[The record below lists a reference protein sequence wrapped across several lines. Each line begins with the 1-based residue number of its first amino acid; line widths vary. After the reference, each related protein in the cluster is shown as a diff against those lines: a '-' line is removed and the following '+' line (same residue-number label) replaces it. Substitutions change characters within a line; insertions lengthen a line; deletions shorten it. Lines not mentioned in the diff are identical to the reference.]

1 MMRILGLTGSIG
13 MGKTTAAKL
22 LRQLGVPVHDA
33 DAEVHR
39 LLGPHGAAVAAI
51 GKAFPGTVRN
61 GVVDRGKL
69 GDLVFG
75 SPNPAAL
82 RRLESIVHPL
92 VRRSTARWLMHQA
105 RLRTPVVVLDVPLLF
120 ETGGPGRYD
129 GVIVVS
135 APSYIQIQRV
145 LRRPG
150 MTPAKL
156 AEILR
161 RQMPDRAKRAQADA
175 VIPGA
180 LGLRPT
186 LRGLKHA
193 LRGLRRREVWR
204 PGYSYSST
212 RGRSARTRA

>member
-13 MGKTTAAKL
+13 MGKSTAAKL
-22 LRQLGVPVHDA
+22 LRRLGVPVHDA
-33 DAEVHR
+33 DGVVHK
-39 LLGPHGAAVAAI
+39 LLGPNGAAVAAVA
-51 GKAFPGTVRN
+51 KAFPGTVRE
-61 GVVDRGKL
+61 GRVDRRKL

-75 SPNPAAL
+75 KPNAAAL
-82 RRLESIVHPL
+82 RRLEAIVHPL
-92 VRRSTARWLMHQA
+92 VRQATARWLMHQA
-105 RLRTPVVVLDVPLLF
+105 RRRARIVVLDVPLLY

-135 APSYIQIQRV
+135 APSYIQAQRV

-150 MTPAKL
+150 MTPAKY

-161 RQMPDRAKRAQADA
+161 RQIPDRTKRALADA

-186 LRGLKHA
+186 LRALKHA
-193 LRGLRRREVWR
+193 LRTLRRQEVWR
-204 PGYSYSST
+204 PGYFRS
-212 RGRSARTRA
+212 SARGPQTRTQA

>member
-22 LRQLGVPVHDA
+22 LRRLGVPVHEA

-39 LLGPHGAAVAAI
+39 LLGPHGAAVEAVA
-51 GKAFPGTVRN
+51 KAFPGTVRD
-61 GVVDRGKL
+61 GVVDRRKL

-75 SPNPAAL
+75 SPNATAL

-92 VRRSTARWLMHQA
+92 VRRATARWLMHQA
-105 RLRTPVVVLDVPLLF
+105 RRRAPVVVLDVPLLF

-135 APSYIQIQRV
+135 APAYIQAQRV

-150 MTPAKL
+150 MTEAKL

-161 RQMPDRAKRAQADA
+161 RQLPDRVKRARADA

-186 LRGLKHA
+186 LRGLKNA
-193 LRGLRRREVWR
+193 LRAFRRRQVWR
-204 PGYSYSST
+204 PGYFNISA
-212 RGRSARTRA
+212 RGRSARTQA